1 MQTAVLV
8 LALVD
13 KRWHWAAGQVLR
25 YQGRLASV
33 PLQLAGVAAYG
44 VATGAI
50 INIHRLLA
58 GAHCTA

>member
-1 MQTAVLV
+1 M
-8 LALVD
+8 
-13 KRWHWAAGQVLR
+13 LR